1 MEAGDPMD
9 DIDAYESMEVSSTE
23 DAPPSP
29 EGEGGGQ
36 ARGWQSRSAD
46 AGDRLSAVDEGWSLD
61 APEDAWPTSRDGA
74 DTLSVAASPGVLED
88 LSDFGASPPPEAWS
102 ARDEG
107 TGEVTLPAMRRR
119 ASIVPLSADQ
129 PADDFDRSDFDP
141 PSEVPGPT
149 GVSPDGGATDSAQS
163 EHWGDGPTTQH
174 RAIAPSLTD
183 PVDDEDDHDRA
194 GDAMGDGDGEYDGDT
209 VNRRVSSPDPL
220 EDGALSFEDETRERP
235 SLRAMGS
242 GPIPGSLDPAVF
254 ERDIA
259 PSHGRAGSEGDSGV
273 HDPDA
278 DRETTQLY
286 QRDPRMSQPLVAPE
300 ILATELEAELD
311 DAVPLD
317 PSLGDEAVKA
327 RMSWLIERASR
338 ESQAGRFLLAVV
350 ALDLALEEHAD
361 SAVAQKLIHSNRELL
376 FEVYRNFLGDPTRVP
391 QLPMPMHRMPV
402 AELDHRAAFLL
413 SRVDGSLTIEDVLD
427 VSGMARLD
435 ALRHVVRLLLRG
447 LMVLR

>member
-9 DIDAYESMEVSSTE
+9 DIDAYESMEVSSSQA
-23 DAPPSP
+23 APEPH
-29 EGEGGGQ
+29 ELGDRGQ
-36 ARGWQSRSAD
+36 RGWRSRSAV
-46 AGDRLSAVDEGWSLD
+46 AGDHPSSVDEGWSLD
-61 APEDAWPTSRDGA
+61 APEDVWPTSREGA
-74 DTLSVAASPGVLED
+74 DALSVAASPGVLED
-88 LSDFGASPPPEAWS
+88 LSDLGASPPPESWS
-102 ARDEG
+102 TRDEG
-107 TGEVTLPAMRRR
+107 TGEVTLPAGRRP
-119 ASIVPLSADQ
+119 AS
-129 PADDFDRSDFDP
+129 FDP
-141 PSEVPGPT
+141 PSEVP
-149 GVSPDGGATDSAQS
+149 
-163 EHWGDGPTTQH
+163 DGPTTQH

-435 ALRHVVRLLLRG
+435 ALRHVVRLILRG